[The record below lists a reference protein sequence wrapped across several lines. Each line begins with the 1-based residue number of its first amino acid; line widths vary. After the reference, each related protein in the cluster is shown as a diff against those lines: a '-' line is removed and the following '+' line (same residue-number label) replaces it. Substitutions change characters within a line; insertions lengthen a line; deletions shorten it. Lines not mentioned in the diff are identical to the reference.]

1 MKRLISIFLLL
12 SLCSQYFIQ
21 TGFVSWFE
29 LNKEMIVKTLC
40 INKDQPEMH
49 CDGKCFLKKEL
60 DNIDRDHSNAKS
72 QRIKAEQ
79 HIFIQ
84 AQAIEEILSFP
95 SIIRKQFHSIK
106 NPYFFLLTNS
116 LLRPPQVV

>member
-1 MKRLISIFLLL
+1 MKRLVSILLLL

-29 LNKEMIVKTLC
+29 LNKDIIAKTLC

-49 CDGKCFLKKEL
+49 CDGKCFLKKGLNKIE
-60 DNIDRDHSNAKS
+60 NRSNAKS

-79 HIFIQ
+79 NTFIQ
-84 AQAIEEILSFP
+84 PQAIEEIHPFP
-95 SIIRKQFHSIK
+95 SIIKKQFVSTE
-106 NPYFFLLTNS
+106 NPYSFLLANS
-116 LLRPPQVV
+116 LLRPPQIL